1 VFNHGDMKRDFTY
14 IDDAVE
20 ATLRVL
26 DLAPAG
32 KPPHRV
38 LNVGN
43 HQPVALLEY
52 IALLEKALGRSAVKE
67 MKPMQPGDVP
77 STYADTRALQALTGF
92 APDTPLEAGLARFA
106 EWFKSY
112 RK

>member
-1 VFNHGDMKRDFTY
+1 MKRDFTY

-20 ATLRVL
+20 ATLRVF
-26 DLAPAG
+26 DR
-32 KPPHRV
+32 PPEETPPYRV

-43 HQPVALLEY
+43 HQPVALLDY
-52 IALLEKALGRSAVKE
+52 IALLEKALGRKAAKE

-106 EWFKSY
+106 EWFRSY

>member
-1 VFNHGDMKRDFTY
+1 
-14 IDDAVE
+14 
-20 ATLRVL
+20 
-26 DLAPAG
+26 
-32 KPPHRV
+32 
-38 LNVGN
+38 
-43 HQPVALLEY
+43 
-52 IALLEKALGRSAVKE
+52 